1 MLCACASAD
10 CVPLSGLLHGGR
22 IHAKHIVM
30 GQICFQINL
39 DLTLVDSQFPLSP
52 SPKRQRKLR
61 INLGEEGWGES
72 KPRCYMYATQCM
84 EDHLW
89 SCIACD

>member
-1 MLCACASAD
+1 
-10 CVPLSGLLHGGR
+10 
-22 IHAKHIVM
+22 M

-61 INLGEEGWGES
+61 INLGEGVGG
-72 KPRCYMYATQCM
+72 KANPGATCM
-84 EDHLW
+84 QHNVW
-89 SCIACD
+89 KITCGVV